1 MGIRQVGEGAG
12 RRAGAAL
19 GTVSGAV
26 TGAVASARAKAG
38 SDWARRALET
48 HPKPGVP
55 LEEEWEVSLAGL
67 IGRLPH
73 VPGPAVRLLHLLDGL
88 GQVAVGPEEVGFDG
102 ESVAWGKVL
111 EIRCHSTVDL
121 LPDVVVEREV
131 DRIREFLPP
140 VPGRKWLV
148 TKAAEAL
155 LTVALAATAAAERQ
169 ERSLPCEIVAKNL
182 FGRPKN
188 LAGGLFAASA
198 LTLIPEAGEAVLAAA
213 RERGIPV
220 TVVEDP
226 MTGLH
231 AERAAQL
238 RGATDR
244 LTEAL
249 RRLRATDPDPDPESE
264 SVPGTDSGPE
274 AVAGRS
280 KAEVGAAV
288 LAELEQLHAQ
298 RPPLD

>member
-1 MGIRQVGEGAG
+1 MGIKQVGEGAG

-19 GTVSGAV
+19 ESVS
-26 TGAVASARAKAG
+26 GAVASARARVG

-55 LEEEWEVSLAGL
+55 LTEEWEVSLAGL
-67 IGRLPH
+67 VGRLPH

-88 GQVAVGPEEVGFDG
+88 GQVAVGPEELGFDG

-148 TKAAEAL
+148 TRAAEAL

-182 FGRPKN
+182 IGRPKS

-220 TVVEDP
+220 TVVDDP

-238 RGATDR
+238 RGAADR

-249 RRLRATDPDPDPESE
+249 RRLRATDPGTEPGPAPD
-264 SVPGTDSGPE
+264 
-274 AVAGRS
+274 
-280 KAEVGAAV
+280 KAAAGAAV
-288 LAELEQLHAQ
+288 LAELDL
-298 RPPLD
+298 PPAAEPI

>member
-19 GTVSGAV
+19 GAV
-26 TGAVASARAKAG
+26 TGAVASARSKVG

-55 LEEEWEVSLAGL
+55 PTEPWEVSLAGL
-67 IGRLPH
+67 VGRLPH

-88 GQVAVGPEEVGFDG
+88 GQVAVGPAEVGFDG
-102 ESVAWGKVL
+102 ETVAWEKVL

-121 LPDVVVEREV
+121 LPDVVVDREV

-155 LTVALAATAAAERQ
+155 LTIGLAATAAAERQ
-169 ERSLPCEIVAKNL
+169 ERSLPCEIVTRNL
-182 FGRPKN
+182 IGRPKS
-188 LAGGLFAASA
+188 LPGGLFAASV
-198 LTLIPEAGEAVLAAA
+198 LTLVPEAGAALLAAA
-213 RERGIPV
+213 EERGIEI
-220 TVVEDP
+220 TVVDDP
-226 MTGLH
+226 MTGVH
-231 AERAAQL
+231 AEHAARL

-244 LTEAL
+244 LTDAL
-249 RRLRATDPDPDPESE
+249 RRLRAADPEH
-264 SVPGTDSGPE
+264 T
-274 AVAGRS
+274 
-280 KAEVGAAV
+280 KAEIGAAA
-288 LAELEQLHAQ
+288 LAELEGLHPP
-298 RPPLD
+298 RPVDG

>member
-1 MGIRQVGEGAG
+1 MGIRRVGEDAG

-19 GTVSGAV
+19 ASVRTRVGT
-26 TGAVASARAKAG
+26 
-38 SDWARRALET
+38 DWARRALET
-48 HPKPGVP
+48 HPKPGTP
-55 LEEEWEVSLAGL
+55 PTQEWEVSLAGL
-67 IGRLPH
+67 VGRLPR

-88 GQVAVGPEEVGFDG
+88 GQVAVGPEQVGFDG
-102 ESVAWGKVL
+102 ESAAWDKVL

-121 LPDVVVEREV
+121 LPDVVVDREV

-140 VPGRKWLV
+140 VPGRRWLV
-148 TKAAEAL
+148 TRAAEAL
-155 LTVALAATAAAERQ
+155 LTVALAATATAERQ
-169 ERSLPCEIVAKNL
+169 ERPLPCEIVAKNL
-182 FGRPKN
+182 LGRPKN

-238 RGATDR
+238 RGAADR

-249 RRLRATDPDPDPESE
+249 RRLRAAEPE
-264 SVPGTDSGPE
+264 PT
-274 AVAGRS
+274 
-280 KAEVGAAV
+280 KAEAGAAA
-288 LAELEQLHAQ
+288 LAALEQLRA
-298 RPPLD
+298 RPPAQD

>member
-1 MGIRQVGEGAG
+1 MGIKQVGEGAG

-19 GTVSGAV
+19 GSVSGAV
-26 TGAVASARAKAG
+26 TGAVASARARAG

-55 LEEEWEVSLAGL
+55 LTEEWEVSLAGL
-67 IGRLPH
+67 VGRLPH

-88 GQVAVGPEEVGFDG
+88 GQVAVGPEELGFDG
-102 ESVAWGKVL
+102 EPVAWGKVL

-148 TKAAEAL
+148 TRAAEAL

-182 FGRPKN
+182 IGRPKS

-220 TVVEDP
+220 TVVDDP

-238 RGATDR
+238 RGATER

-249 RRLRATDPDPDPESE
+249 RRLRAADPGAE
-264 SVPGTDSGPE
+264 SGPGPDK
-274 AVAGRS
+274 AAAG
-280 KAEVGAAV
+280 ATV
-288 LAELEQLHAQ
+288 LAELDL
-298 RPPLD
+298 PPAADPL

>member
-19 GTVSGAV
+19 GSVTGAV
-26 TGAVASARAKAG
+26 SGAVASARARAG

-55 LEEEWEVSLAGL
+55 PTEDWEVSLAGL
-67 IGRLPH
+67 VGRLPH

-88 GQVAVGPEEVGFDG
+88 GQVAVGPDEVGFDG

-148 TKAAEAL
+148 TRAAEAL
-155 LTVALAATAAAERQ
+155 LTLALAATAAAERQ

-182 FGRPKN
+182 IGRPKT

-198 LTLIPEAGEAVLAAA
+198 LTLIPEAGEALLATA

-220 TVVEDP
+220 TVVDDP

-231 AERAAQL
+231 AERAARL
-238 RGATDR
+238 RSTADR

-249 RRLRATDPDPDPESE
+249 RRLRAADPEAEPGPDPD
-264 SVPGTDSGPE
+264 
-274 AVAGRS
+274 
-280 KAEVGAAV
+280 KAAAGAAV
-288 LAELEQLHAQ
+288 LAELDLPPAP
-298 RPPLD
+298 RPPQD

>member
-19 GTVSGAV
+19 GAV

-48 HPKPGVP
+48 HPKPEVP
-55 LEEEWEVSLAGL
+55 LTAEWEVSLAGL
-67 IGRLPH
+67 VGRLPH
-73 VPGPAVRLLHLLDGL
+73 VPGPAVRLLHMLDGL
-88 GQVAVGPEEVGFDG
+88 GQVAVGPDEVGFDG
-102 ESVAWGKVL
+102 ESAPWGKVL
-111 EIRCHSTVDL
+111 EIRCHSTLDL
-121 LPDVVVEREV
+121 LPDVVVDREV

-148 TKAAEAL
+148 TRAAEAL
-155 LTVALAATAAAERQ
+155 LTVAMAATAAAERQ

-182 FGRPKN
+182 IGRPKN

-198 LTLIPEAGEAVLAAA
+198 LTLIPEAGEAILATA
-213 RERGIPV
+213 RARGIPI

-231 AERAAQL
+231 AERAVRL
-238 RGATDR
+238 RATTDR
-244 LTEAL
+244 LTDAL
-249 RRLRATDPDPDPESE
+249 RRLRASEPEPE
-264 SVPGTDSGPE
+264 LAPGEGDGDAGGSAGGIGPE
-274 AVAGRS
+274 PT
-280 KAEVGAAV
+280 KAEVGAAA

-298 RPPLD
+298 RQPRD

>member
-1 MGIRQVGEGAG
+1 MGESAG

-19 GTVSGAV
+19 GAVSD
-26 TGAVASARAKAG
+26 AVASARAKAG
-38 SDWARRALET
+38 SDWPRRALET
-48 HPKPGVP
+48 HPKPAVP
-55 LEEEWEVSLAGL
+55 PAEPWEVSLAGL
-67 IGRLPH
+67 VGRLPH

-121 LPDVVVEREV
+121 LPEVVVDREV

-182 FGRPKN
+182 IGRPKG
-188 LAGGLFAASA
+188 LPGGLFAASV
-198 LTLIPEAGEAVLAAA
+198 LTLVPEAGEAILAAA
-213 RERGIPV
+213 KERGVKV
-220 TVVEDP
+220 TVVDDP
-226 MTGLH
+226 MVGVH
-231 AERAAQL
+231 AERAVQL
-238 RGATDR
+238 RAASDR
-244 LTEAL
+244 LAEAL
-249 RRLRATDPDPDPESE
+249 RRLRAAEPEE
-264 SVPGTDSGPE
+264 
-274 AVAGRS
+274 S
-280 KAEVGAAV
+280 KAEIGAAA
-288 LAELEQLHAQ
+288 LAELEQLREP
-298 RPPLD
+298 RPPQD

>member
-1 MGIRQVGEGAG
+1 VGIKQVGEGAG

-19 GTVSGAV
+19 GSVS
-26 TGAVASARAKAG
+26 GAVASARARAG

-55 LEEEWEVSLAGL
+55 LTAEWEVSLAGL
-67 IGRLPH
+67 VGRLPH

-88 GQVAVGPEEVGFDG
+88 GQVAVGPEELGFDG

-148 TKAAEAL
+148 TRAAEAL

-182 FGRPKN
+182 IGRPKQ

-198 LTLIPEAGEAVLAAA
+198 LTLIPEAGEALLAAA

-220 TVVEDP
+220 TVVDDP

-249 RRLRATDPDPDPESE
+249 RRLRAADPGAESDP
-264 SVPGTDSGPE
+264 GPD
-274 AVAGRS
+274 
-280 KAEVGAAV
+280 KAAAGAAV
-288 LAELEQLHAQ
+288 LAELDL
-298 RPPLD
+298 PPAADPI